1 MAHSTSE
8 GPAQPLLWEAAQLR
22 GSCKGK
28 QGRKPLKRAFAC
40 CHSGLVASLD
50 SKGLILHAL
59 EVPPL
64 STFVVF
70 PFGGGNRENASVGRA

>member
-1 MAHSTSE
+1 MLS
-8 GPAQPLLWEAAQLR
+8 LWT
-22 GSCKGK
+22 
-28 QGRKPLKRAFAC
+28 
-40 CHSGLVASLD
+40 VSLD